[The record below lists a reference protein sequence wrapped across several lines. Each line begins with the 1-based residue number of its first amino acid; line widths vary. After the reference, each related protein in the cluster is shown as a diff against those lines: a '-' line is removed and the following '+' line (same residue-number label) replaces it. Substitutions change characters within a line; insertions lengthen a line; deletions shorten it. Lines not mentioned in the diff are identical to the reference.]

1 MSLGDP
7 MILLENP
14 GSATLLGI
22 AALALVAPFIMKGLS
37 RYRMEED

>member
-1 MSLGDP
+1 

-22 AALALVAPFIMKGLS
+22 AAIALIAPFVMKGLS
-37 RYRMEED
+37 RYRADED